1 MISTGPALQRTQK
14 LLHKAMKLPPYLYTL
29 VLFLVTPF
37 WVVCAENFDT
47 CCESDTIYNSTTSTH
62 VSTKSITNTRA
73 LLVGYRLRRFVRH
86 LRTYAT
92 EDAFQFQK
100 FDARRMVL
108 DKEFSDISA
117 AHTNLFEM
125 SSRLSRHFRFSKHL
139 YRVMTEASSHMMTA
153 ISMNDAYHGLISEVY
168 QLRVLAL
175 LMFSFRGIPD
185 HSIKKYSQK
194 VDLLTSRFRAFG
206 QNNEELLASA
216 PLDVLHM
223 VWTQSHSIEHA
234 LEILA
239 GKSNTRILD

>member
-1 MISTGPALQRTQK
+1 MISTEPALQRTQK
-14 LLHKAMKLPPYLYTL
+14 LLYKAMKLTHYLYTL

-47 CCESDTIYNSTTSTH
+47 CCEGDTIYNSTTSTH

-73 LLVGYRLRRFVRH
+73 LLVGHRLRRFVRH

-92 EDAFQFQK
+92 EDAFKFQK
-100 FDARRMVL
+100 F

-175 LMFSFRGIPD
+175 LMFSFRGISD
-185 HSIKKYSQK
+185 YSIKKYSQR

-216 PLDVLHM
+216 PLDMLHM
-223 VWTQSHSIEHA
+223 VWTQSHNIEHA

-239 GKSNTRILD
+239 GKSSTRILD

>member
-1 MISTGPALQRTQK
+1 
-14 LLHKAMKLPPYLYTL
+14 
-29 VLFLVTPF
+29 
-37 WVVCAENFDT
+37 
-47 CCESDTIYNSTTSTH
+47 
-62 VSTKSITNTRA
+62 
-73 LLVGYRLRRFVRH
+73 
-86 LRTYAT
+86 
-92 EDAFQFQK
+92 
-100 FDARRMVL
+100 
-108 DKEFSDISA
+108 
-117 AHTNLFEM
+117 
-125 SSRLSRHFRFSKHL
+125 
-139 YRVMTEASSHMMTA
+139 
-153 ISMNDAYHGLISEVY
+153 MNDANHGLISEVY

-185 HSIKKYSQK
+185 YSIKKYSQK